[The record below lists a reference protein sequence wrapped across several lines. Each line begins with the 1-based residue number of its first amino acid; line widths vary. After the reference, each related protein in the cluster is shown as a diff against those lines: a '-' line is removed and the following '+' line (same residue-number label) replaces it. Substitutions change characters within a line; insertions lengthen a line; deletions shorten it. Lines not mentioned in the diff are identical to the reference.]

1 MNRIIRNNVYMVKY
15 IVLSNE
21 QQWCTNCWK
30 AAVDNDR
37 VRFIESQLPFD
48 KSSKLYNIAFR
59 HIRFKSRSAVLLP
72 FVSIWHRSFDEY
84 LKIDNNVK
92 TVLIVYDWN
101 SLTKDLGFFTYLKR
115 RHKNLS
121 IVYMFSNIVAI
132 SGAKYY
138 KIVEKLNNVFDV
150 VYAFDRE
157 DAKKYNFEYS
167 PLIYTTDVQMPPISE
182 AVENDLFYLGM
193 AKDRYDALIELFE
206 KATAEGLKCDF
217 TIVGVPEEKRKYK
230 NSIKYYPITYDEALK
245 GMANAKCIV
254 DIIQGNSTGLTIKTC
269 EAVVLNRK
277 LLTTNIHVQ
286 ELPFF
291 RNCNICVYNSTVDL
305 KKFILDPFVEYPED
319 AKLYFSPQILFEKIC
334 NYLQTSN

>member
-1 MNRIIRNNVYMVKY
+1 MNRIIRNSVYMVKY

-138 KIVEKLNNVFDV
+138 KIIEKLNNVFDV

-157 DAKKYNFEYS
+157 DVKKYNFEYS

-182 AVENDLFYLGM
+182 AMENDLFYLGM

-217 TIVGVPEEKRKYK
+217 TIVGVPEEKRKHQDV
-230 NSIKYYPITYDEALK
+230 IKYTPVSYDTAIK
-245 GMANAKCIV
+245 GMAKAKCIV
-254 DIIQGNSTGLTIKTC
+254 DIIQGNSTGLTIKNC
-269 EAVVLNRK
+269 EALAFGRK
-277 LLTTNIHVQ
+277 LITSNPHVRDV
-286 ELPFF
+286 EFYHPE
-291 RNCNICVYNSTVDL
+291 NICVYGAGISI
-305 KKFILDPFVEYPED
+305 KGFIETPFVAYKEIEK
-319 AKLYFSPQILFEKIC
+319 AYFSPKTLFEKTERLLKL
-334 NYLQTSN
+334 NQ